1 MKTCFEELNIEQKL
15 SEKTVI
21 VSDSGCWIWT
31 GAISPNGYGSI
42 RIKQK
47 THSTHRVSYQVH
59 KGEIP
64 NGASVLHS
72 CDVRCCINPGHLRV
86 GTYADNQRDR
96 LLRLRH
102 HKTKLSVDD
111 VRKIRSLPHKAAG
124 ELASMFSTTTAA
136 IYQIRQNKSWTWI

>member
-1 MKTCFEELNIEQKL
+1 MNANFDKVGIKHKL
-15 SEKTVI
+15 SEKTV
-21 VSDSGCWIWT
+21 VLSDSGCWIWM

-72 CDVRCCINPGHLRV
+72 CDVRCCINPDHLRV
-86 GTYADNQRDR
+86 GTYADNQHDR
-96 LLRLRH
+96 LIRIRH
-102 HKTKLSVDD
+102 HRTKLSVND
-111 VRKIRSLPHKAAG
+111 VRAIRSMPEKQ
-124 ELASMFSTTTAA
+124 ASEVAEMFSTTTAA
-136 IYQIRQNKSWTWI
+136 IYQIRNNSSWAWI